1 MVCSHASWKGGDQ
14 DGTHLLERGLRCV
27 GEDERDASSPCL
39 DEMKALQQACNER
52 VAAPGDLLRAKV
64 VEGEAFGE
72 GAGVSDFNTV
82 RKDGDTDLVWIAVI
96 AVTEGID
103 DGLAEGGGGDFGDV
117 HANEP
122 FEAHADADVA
132 EDVSF
137 SLFNE
142 GGQVAGEVVLV
153 QERGPAVR
161 GKDGAPKL

>member
-1 MVCSHASWKGGDQ
+1 MLGRHASWKGSDQ
-14 DGTHLLERGLRCV
+14 DGTHLLERGMGCV
-27 GEDERDASSPCL
+27 GEDERDAPSPCL
-39 DEMKALQQACNER
+39 DQVKALQQARDER
-52 VAAPGDLLRAKV
+52 VAAPGNLLRAKV
-64 VEGEAFGE
+64 VDGQAFWE
-72 GAGVSDFNTV
+72 GAGVSDFDAV

-137 SLFNE
+137 SLLNE
-142 GGQVAGEVVLV
+142 GG
-153 QERGPAVR
+153 
-161 GKDGAPKL
+161 